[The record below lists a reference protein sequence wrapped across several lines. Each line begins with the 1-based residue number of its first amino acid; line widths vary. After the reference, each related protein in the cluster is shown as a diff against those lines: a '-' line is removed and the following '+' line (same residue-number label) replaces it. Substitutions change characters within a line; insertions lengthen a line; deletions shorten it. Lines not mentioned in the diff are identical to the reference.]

1 MLFQKGNRKPMTL
14 QIIILAAGQ
23 GKRMYS
29 TTPKVLHKI
38 AGKPMLARVV
48 ETAQQLN
55 PDVIHVVYGHGGEQ
69 IKAALPDL
77 PVNWVLQN
85 EQLGTGHAV
94 MQALPYIP
102 LDSQVLIL
110 SADVPLIEAKTLQN
124 LINKHRSA
132 PAKANSLSLLLAKLD
147 NPAGLGRIV
156 RNEKGDISAIVEEK
170 DATAAQK
177 QIQEIYSGICC
188 VQAADL
194 ARWLPQL
201 GCNNAQGEYY
211 LTEIIAMAVNE
222 QQVITSLQTP
232 DLIEIQG
239 VNDRLQ
245 LQQLERIWQ
254 QRLARQLM
262 LSGVSIADAN
272 RFDVR
277 GELHCGQD
285 VFIDV
290 NNVFSGKVVLGDGC
304 YIGPNCIL
312 HNVTLGA
319 NCEILAN
326 SILEDCQLGETCHI
340 GPFARLRPG
349 TKLANDCKIGNFVE
363 TKNAVFGQ
371 GSKAS
376 HLSYLGDVTLGT
388 EVNIGAGTITC
399 NYDGANKHQTII
411 EDGVFVGSDTQLVAP
426 VTVGANA
433 TIGAGSTIR
442 KNVPANELTL
452 TESKQKTITGWKR
465 PVKKS

>member
-1 MLFQKGNRKPMTL
+1 MTL

-29 TTPKVLHKI
+29 STPKVLHKI
-38 AGKPMLARVV
+38 AGKPMLVRVV

-55 PDVIHVVYGHGGEQ
+55 PEAIYVVYGHGGEQ

-77 PVNWVLQN
+77 PVNWVLQKD
-85 EQLGTGHAV
+85 QLGTGHAV
-94 MQALPYIP
+94 MQALPHIP

-124 LINKHRSA
+124 LIDKHHAA
-132 PAKANSLSLLLAKLD
+132 PAPANSLSLLLAKLD
-147 NPAGLGRIV
+147 NPTGLGRIV
-156 RNEKGDISAIVEEK
+156 RNAQGDISAIVEEK
-170 DATAAQK
+170 DATAEQK

-232 DLIEIQG
+232 NLMEIQG

-262 LSGVSIADAN
+262 LSGVSLADAN

-290 NNVFSGKVVLGDGC
+290 NNVFSGKVVLGNGC
-304 YIGPNCIL
+304 SIGPNCIL

-319 NCEILAN
+319 HCEILAN
-326 SILEDCQLGETCHI
+326 SVLEDCHIGESCHI

-349 TKLANDCKIGNFVE
+349 TQLANDCKIGNFVE
-363 TKNAVFGQ
+363 TKKAVFGE

-376 HLSYLGDVTLGT
+376 HLSYLGDVTLGK

>member
-1 MLFQKGNRKPMTL
+1 MTL

-29 TTPKVLHKI
+29 STPKVLHKI
-38 AGKPMLARVV
+38 AGKPMLVRVV

-55 PDVIHVVYGHGGEQ
+55 PEAVYVVYGHGGEQ

-77 PVNWVLQN
+77 PVNWVLQKD
-85 EQLGTGHAV
+85 QLGTGHAV
-94 MQALPYIP
+94 MQALPHIP

-124 LINKHRSA
+124 LIDTHHAA
-132 PAKANSLSLLLAKLD
+132 PAQANSLSLLLAKLD
-147 NPAGLGRIV
+147 NPTGLGRIV
-156 RNEKGDISAIVEEK
+156 RNAQGDISAIVEEK
-170 DATAAQK
+170 DATAEQK

-232 DLIEIQG
+232 NLMEIQG

-254 QRLARQLM
+254 QRLAKQLM
-262 LSGVSIADAN
+262 LSGVSLADAN

-290 NNVFSGKVVLGDGC
+290 NNVFSGKVVLGNGC
-304 YIGPNCIL
+304 SIGPNCIL

-326 SILEDCQLGETCHI
+326 SVLEDCHLGESCHI

-349 TKLANDCKIGNFVE
+349 TQLANDCKIGNFVE
-363 TKNAVFGQ
+363 TKKAVFGE

-376 HLSYLGDVTLGT
+376 HLSYLGDVTLGK